1 MINKIIDFLLTKV
14 MRNDLMKH
22 FFIGTIFTL
31 ILYFFNVE
39 PVLII
44 FLSAVLGAIREV
56 FMAIKKGSPM
66 SSIDLVYTIAPSIL
80 FLITL

>member
-1 MINKIIDFLLTKV
+1 MNKIIKFFLTKV
-14 MRNDLMKH
+14 MRADLMKH
-22 FFIGTIFTL
+22 FFIGTLFTL
-31 ILYFFNVE
+31 ILYFFNVD

-66 SSIDLVYTIAPSIL
+66 SLIDLIYTTIPALLL
-80 FLITL
+80 FLISI